1 MPADQAG
8 HPRRSRA
15 RGDTAEL
22 NAQQLHVIHDADK
35 RAVVIEQLA
44 VQQMQACIE
53 QPCARRRGVGKLIGR
68 TRHWPAAVTII
79 SGIAASEASR
89 MMTR

>member
-1 MPADQAG
+1 MPAHYPG
-8 HPRRSRA
+8 HTRRSRA
-15 RGDTAEL
+15 RGDIAEL
-22 NAQQLHVIHDADK
+22 NARQLQVIHDADW

-44 VQQMQACIE
+44 VLQMQACIE

-68 TRHWPAAVTII
+68 TRHWPAPVTII
-79 SGIAASEASR
+79 SGIAASEASS